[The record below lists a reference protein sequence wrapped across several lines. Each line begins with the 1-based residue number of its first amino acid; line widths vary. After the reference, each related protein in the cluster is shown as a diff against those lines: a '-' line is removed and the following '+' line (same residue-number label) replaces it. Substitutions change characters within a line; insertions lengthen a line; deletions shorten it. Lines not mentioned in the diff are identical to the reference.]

1 MEQNKKELENYM
13 QEETNENNQ
22 NPNEEENEE
31 FSLSKF
37 YDNFLNEYGI
47 GGILTLIV
55 ALVVAISFPFSYIYL
70 DGSGGAWAF
79 IVAIITTIVV
89 VILSPLSAYLAM
101 LGWNIGSAFN
111 FIGGVFGWS
120 AGLIVINV
128 FIVSFAVKLL

>member
-70 DGSGGAWAF
+70 DGSGGA
-79 IVAIITTIVV
+79 
-89 VILSPLSAYLAM
+89 
-101 LGWNIGSAFN
+101 
-111 FIGGVFGWS
+111 
-120 AGLIVINV
+120 
-128 FIVSFAVKLL
+128 